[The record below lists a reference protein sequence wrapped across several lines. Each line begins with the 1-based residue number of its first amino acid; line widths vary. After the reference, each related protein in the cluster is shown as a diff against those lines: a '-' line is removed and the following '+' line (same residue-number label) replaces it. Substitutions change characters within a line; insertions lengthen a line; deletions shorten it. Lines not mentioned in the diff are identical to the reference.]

1 MYSGAPVTRA
11 SWIARDVASP
21 SSSGGRV
28 NPCCTGSVRPSDSAC
43 ATSSSIAMP
52 FSACIMIVAPVPD
65 AFCIARRI
73 SPSVA

>member
-1 MYSGAPVTRA
+1 VTFA
-11 SWIARDVASP
+11 SWIAREVASP

-28 NPCCTGSVRPSDSAC
+28 IPCSTGSVRPDAIAW

-52 FSACIMIVAPVPD
+52 FSACIMIIAPVSV

>member
-1 MYSGAPVTRA
+1 M
-11 SWIARDVASP
+11 
-21 SSSGGRV
+21 
-28 NPCCTGSVRPSDSAC
+28 AC

-52 FSACIMIVAPVPD
+52 FSACIMTIEPVSV